1 MSKTAL
7 KGMETHPVTPLEA
20 YPKLAKA
27 IGVDKLYFKREDLH
41 PYGSH
46 KGRSIP
52 VMIDQ
57 YLKAGDRR
65 FAISSSGNAA
75 LAAALHIKKLGAR
88 SLELGV
94 KSANSPVIPA
104 KAGIQSQTTDNEEPI
119 SLDIFIGQHASPH
132 KAARLKELADEHIR
146 VLIKERPLQALTQAV
161 NEGVRSLRQS
171 TDDTALIGYESLAR
185 ELASNPAF
193 QNRSD
198 LSVFIGTS
206 SGTTSQALAAY
217 FLKEKLPI
225 QIHIVQTSSCH
236 PLADAFE
243 SYDGPD
249 EASLADAI
257 TDITARRK
265 DALIPLIK
273 KTGGRSWVATNDDI
287 KAAQELTS
295 KNTGLEI
302 STNSALSVAGAM
314 KAVELGYELGETV
327 VCMICGE

>member
-1 MSKTAL
+1 MNKSAKDASDGA
-7 KGMETHPVTPLEA
+7 KAAPITPLEA

-27 IGVDKLYFKREDLH
+27 IGVNQLFFKREDLH

-52 VMIDQ
+52 VMIDH
-57 YLKAGDRR
+57 YLKAGERR

-75 LAAALHIKKLGAR
+75 LAAALYVA
-88 SLELGV
+88 
-94 KSANSPVIPA
+94 VIPA
-104 KAGIQSQTTDNEEPI
+104 KAGIQGLAAENNPI
-119 SLDIFIGQHASPH
+119 SLDIFIGQHAAPH
-132 KAARLKELADEHIR
+132 KAQRLKELADEHIR

-161 NEGVRSLRQS
+161 NESARSLRQS
-171 TDDTALIGYESLAR
+171 TDDLALIGYESLAQ
-185 ELASNPAF
+185 ELAAATARRSDLR
-193 QNRSD
+193 RSD
-198 LSVFIGTS
+198 LSIFIGTS
-206 SGTTSQALAAY
+206 SGTTAQALAAY

-257 TDITARRK
+257 VDMTARRK
-265 DALIPLIK
+265 EALIPLIK
-273 KTGGRSWVATNDDI
+273 KSGGRAWVATNDDI
-287 KAAQELTS
+287 KAAQELTL